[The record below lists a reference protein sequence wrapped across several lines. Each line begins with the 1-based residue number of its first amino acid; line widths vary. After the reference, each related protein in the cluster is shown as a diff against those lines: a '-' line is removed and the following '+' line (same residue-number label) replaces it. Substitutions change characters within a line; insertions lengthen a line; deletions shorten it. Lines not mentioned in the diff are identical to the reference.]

1 MFVLFLFA
9 IVLSVLVPLMTFDY
23 NFGIFNL
30 FFLIAKYAS
39 IFAIPGHVF
48 IFILSIPGHV
58 FIFIF
63 IYSRSRV

>member
-1 MFVLFLFA
+1 
-9 IVLSVLVPLMTFDY
+9 MTFDY

-30 FFLIAKYAS
+30 FFLIEKYAS

-58 FIFIF
+58 FIFILSIPGHVF
-63 IYSRSRV
+63 NN

>member
-1 MFVLFLFA
+1 
-9 IVLSVLVPLMTFDY
+9 MTFDY

-30 FFLIAKYAS
+30 FFLIAKYSS

-63 IYSRSRV
+63 SIPGHVFNN